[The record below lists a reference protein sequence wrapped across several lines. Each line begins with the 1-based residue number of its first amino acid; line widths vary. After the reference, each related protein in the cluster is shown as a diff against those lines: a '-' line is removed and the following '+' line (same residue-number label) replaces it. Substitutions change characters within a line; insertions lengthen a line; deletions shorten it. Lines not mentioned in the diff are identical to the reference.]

1 MLLAIGI
8 LWGGLFIYIGKVGDS
23 AKSWKFIEPVTILL
37 LLLPGLIFRSA
48 FSTDWH
54 TFKRQIWQI
63 MLLSFPGV
71 AMNTILTAVFIKFAL
86 YEDRFDWT
94 NALMLGALLQ
104 ATNPVAVI
112 EKLKE
117 LGASK
122 RFITLFEG
130 ETLVNNGTAMI
141 TFRVFLNLA

>member
-1 MLLAIGI
+1 
-8 LWGGLFIYIGKVGDS
+8 
-23 AKSWKFIEPVTILL
+23 
-37 LLLPGLIFRSA
+37 
-48 FSTDWH
+48 
-54 TFKRQIWQI
+54 
-63 MLLSFPGV
+63 
-71 AMNTILTAVFIKFAL
+71 MNTILTAVFIKFAL